1 MSSKIRHQRDVQKS
15 GKDYLWDR
23 SGQPHPEIQRLEH
36 TLASFRHSR
45 ATVPAFPENAFNPVP
60 LTWRERLHL
69 HLTTARLA
77 AAALVGLAIA
87 SGVWLCLGP
96 RPPLAA
102 PTGWHVQF
110 ANSSS
115 QTDFASS
122 ASAKMQ
128 PLQIGEALET
138 RSDSTATVSAA
149 EIGRLEVEPLTR
161 LRLLQSA
168 NGRKHFA
175 LDRGTIRAT
184 IWAAPGQF
192 VVDTPSAVAV
202 DLGCI
207 YTLHV
212 DDDGSGTLRTTL
224 GWVGFHRDG
233 RDSFIP
239 AGAACSTHPQSGP
252 GTPYFEDA
260 SPAFRSAL
268 AQFDASTK
276 NTSADPS
283 VLRIVLSEARKR
295 DALTLWHLLSR
306 VDNSDR
312 SLVYARLSQLV
323 PPPSDVTRDAI
334 LSLDHTA
341 LDAWWNALDLGD
353 ISLWRHWERTWMNTN
368 ANKTKQPGSR

>member
-1 MSSKIRHQRDVQKS
+1 MTSKMRHQRDMQNNDS
-15 GKDYLWDR
+15 DYVWDR
-23 SGQPHPEIQRLEH
+23 SGPPDPEIQRLEH
-36 TLASFRHSR
+36 ILASFRHHR
-45 ATVPAFPENAFNPVP
+45 TAVPPFPENAFTSAP
-60 LTWRERLHL
+60 LTWRETLFLHL
-69 HLTTARLA
+69 HIPRLA
-77 AAALVGLAIA
+77 AAALIAFAIVSSLWLSLA
-87 SGVWLCLGP
+87 P
-96 RPPLAA
+96 RPPLTT
-102 PTGWHVQF
+102 PTGWQI
-110 ANSSS
+110 
-115 QTDFASS
+115 QIS
-122 ASAKMQ
+122 ASPSQADPSRSTPPEKQ
-128 PLQIGEALET
+128 WLQVGEALET
-138 RSDSTATVSAA
+138 RVDSTASVSVA
-149 EIGRLEVEPLTR
+149 EIGRLDVAPLTR

-168 NGRKHFA
+168 TGRKHVA

-233 RDSFIP
+233 RESFIP

-268 AQFDASTK
+268 AQFDSSGK
-276 NTSADPS
+276 NISGDPS
-283 VLRIVLSEARKR
+283 ALRIVLAEARKR

-306 VDNSDR
+306 VDTASRVVIYDH
-312 SLVYARLSQLV
+312 LVQLV
-323 PPPSDVTRDAI
+323 PPPGDVTRDAI
-334 LSLDHTA
+334 LRLDRAA

-353 ISLWRHWERTWMNTN
+353 ISLWRHWERTWID
-368 ANKTKQPGSR
+368 TKGQPI

>member
-1 MSSKIRHQRDVQKS
+1 MRHQRDMQNTDS
-15 GKDYLWDR
+15 DYVWDR
-23 SGQPHPEIQRLEH
+23 SGPPDPEIQRLEH
-36 TLASFRHSR
+36 ILASFRHHR
-45 ATVPAFPENAFNPVP
+45 TAVPPFPENAFTSAP
-60 LTWRERLHL
+60 LTWRETLFLHL
-69 HLTTARLA
+69 HIPRLA
-77 AAALVGLAIA
+77 AAALIAFAIVSSLWLSLA
-87 SGVWLCLGP
+87 P
-96 RPPLAA
+96 RPPLTT
-102 PTGWHVQF
+102 PTGWQI
-110 ANSSS
+110 
-115 QTDFASS
+115 QIS
-122 ASAKMQ
+122 ASPSQADPSRSTPPEKQ
-128 PLQIGEALET
+128 WLQVGEALET
-138 RSDSTATVSAA
+138 RVDSTASVSVA
-149 EIGRLEVEPLTR
+149 EIGRLDVAPLTR

-168 NGRKHFA
+168 TGRKHVA

-233 RDSFIP
+233 RESFIP

-268 AQFDASTK
+268 AQFDSSGK
-276 NTSADPS
+276 NISGDPS
-283 VLRIVLSEARKR
+283 ALRIVLAEARKR

-306 VDNSDR
+306 VDTASRVVIYDH
-312 SLVYARLSQLV
+312 LVQLV
-323 PPPSDVTRDAI
+323 PPPGDVTRDAI
-334 LSLDHTA
+334 LRLDRAA

-353 ISLWRHWERTWMNTN
+353 ISLWRHWERTWID
-368 ANKTKQPGSR
+368 TKGQPI